1 MGDFIGSRARLKWPS
16 VSALL
21 LILAFCA
28 TEAASATERNS
39 LSLLPN
45 EDNWPIVTISIN
57 GQSTSALI
65 DTGATI
71 AVVDDNLLDTE
82 LRDQDA
88 GETKVLGL
96 GGQRTF
102 PLTRVSSIAVGA
114 QSWSGI
120 PAAVNTKDEFPIEQ
134 CVLPAALFVSQ
145 IIDFD
150 FPNDRVD
157 FYEGYPKFAR
167 GKTRS
172 SISYTLKGGLIYIP
186 VRINGVRG
194 KALVDTGAS
203 VSFVN
208 PSFAE
213 RARGVRR
220 IESEKEMHGADLSR
234 NRIETYNLRDFKMGK
249 FSVSRMSLPILD
261 SELFHQIGFENEPMM
276 VIGVDYLEN
285 FRVQI
290 DQGRKRIVFLH

>member
-1 MGDFIGSRARLKWPS
+1 MPTRLNWSS
-16 VSALL
+16 VVTLL
-21 LILAFCA
+21 LVSMFCA
-28 TEAASATERNS
+28 VSAASATERTG
-39 LSLLPN
+39 LTLLPN
-45 EDNWPIVTISIN
+45 EDNWPIIMIRIN
-57 GQSTSALI
+57 GHSTSALI

-71 AVVDDNLLDTE
+71 AVVDDNLLGAE
-82 LRDQDA
+82 LSQHA
-88 GETKVLGL
+88 PGETKVLGL

-102 PLTRVSSIAVGA
+102 PLTRVESIAVGA

-134 CVLPAALFVSQ
+134 CVLPASLFQSQ

-150 FPNDRVD
+150 FPNGRVD

-172 SISYTLKGGLIYIP
+172 AITYTLNGGLIYVP

-220 IESEKEMHGADLSR
+220 IESEQEMHGADLSR
-234 NRIETYNLRDFKMGK
+234 NRIETYNLRDFRMGK
-249 FSVSRMSLPILD
+249 FSVSRLGLPVLE
-261 SELFHQIGFENEPMM
+261 SELFQQMGFENEPMM
-276 VIGVDYLEN
+276 VIGVDFLEN

-290 DQGRKRIVFLH
+290 DQDRKRIVFLH